1 MKNLKTFSILIVT
14 LLIINGC
21 CITPPNCSPG
31 GNLTYGPELSYRSSK
46 FTGSDAKDDDYK
58 RLGSIGIGAYAHWI
72 FCEDYPELGFLSG
85 LHYNQFGAKY
95 EYSSNDKSKLRVHY
109 LTIPFTFTYTVYEGV
124 NVEIGPDL
132 SFLLA
137 AKEKNEYLGGKE
149 TYDLKDDTRKTQI
162 GYNIAASYTHEESG
176 LGGFIRWNG
185 GFSNVNKEGDYVIHN
200 GGFSIGA
207 RYRLNKIVEKLK

>member
-1 MKNLKTFSILIVT
+1 MKNLKNFSLLCISLILT
-14 LLIINGC
+14 SGC
-21 CITPPNCSPG
+21 CITPPNCSTDG
-31 GNLTYGPELSYRSSK
+31 GNLTFGPEVSYRLSK

-58 RLGSIGIGAYAHWI
+58 RLGSVGIGVYAHWI
-72 FCEDYPELGFLSG
+72 FCEDYPEMGFLSG

-95 EYSSNDKSKLRVHY
+95 EYTSDDKGKLRVGY
-109 LTIPFTFTYTVYEGV
+109 LTIPFTFTYKVFEGV

-132 SFLLA
+132 SFLLS
-137 AKEKNEYLGGKE
+137 AKDTYEYMGQKE
-149 TYDLKDDTRKTQI
+149 TYDLKDDTNKVQI
-162 GYNIAASYTHEESG
+162 GYSIAGSYMHEESG

-207 RYRLNKIVEKLK
+207 RYRINHLFKK